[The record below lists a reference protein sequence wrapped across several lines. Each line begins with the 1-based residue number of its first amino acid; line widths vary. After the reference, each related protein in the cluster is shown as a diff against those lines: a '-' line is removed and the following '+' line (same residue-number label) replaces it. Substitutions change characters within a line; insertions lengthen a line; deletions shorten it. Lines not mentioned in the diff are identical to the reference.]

1 MKNNTMPRTTTL
13 TRLQLRDLRRELE
26 RARARFEVEE
36 QRYHMADEALRRMD
50 AGSYGVCAI
59 CDTDIP
65 YARLSVMPETH
76 YCVRCGARA

>member
-1 MKNNTMPRTTTL
+1 MKNNTMPLTATL

-26 RARARFEVEE
+26 RARARFDVEE

-50 AGSYGVCAI
+50 AGSYGVCAM

-65 YARLSVMPETH
+65 YARLSVMPETQ
-76 YCVRCGARA
+76 YCVGCGARA